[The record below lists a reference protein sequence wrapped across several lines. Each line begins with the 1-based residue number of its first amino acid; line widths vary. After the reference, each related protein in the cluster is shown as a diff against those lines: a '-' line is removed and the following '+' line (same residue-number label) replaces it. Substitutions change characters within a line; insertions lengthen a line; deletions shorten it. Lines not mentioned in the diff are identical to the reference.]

1 MPDSMVEPS
10 RELKPGGLPSSG
22 DLMLRLTGEIS
33 TKGRR
38 TRSRFQKKLV
48 ENTRDA
54 LESTGAACRLR
65 AEWSRFYLRSDRP
78 PESLA
83 RVFGISSFS
92 TLEAECAADLSEIVE
107 VGQRT
112 FGARVKGKA
121 FAVRARRSGTHPF
134 NSQDVMQRLGA
145 ALGEGAR
152 VDLSHPDVEVH
163 VEIRDER
170 AVFYASKERG
180 AGGLPLGVE
189 GRAVC
194 LLSGGFDSAVAAWM
208 MLRRGVAL
216 DYVFCNL
223 GGEAYQRMVLEVAAI
238 LADSWSYGTRPTLL
252 SLDFDPVVTE
262 LRRTFRPAFQQI
274 ALKREMYRA
283 AERVA
288 EKLGADAIITGEAVG
303 QVSSQT
309 LANLRAIDDASSIP
323 VLRPLVGMDK
333 EEIITRSRQIGT
345 YEISSKVREYCS
357 ISTGRPATAASPG
370 AVLHEEKG
378 LDATVLERS
387 LASAVLFDL
396 RALDMAKVA
405 GESVFV
411 DAVPVG
417 ASVLDTRASESFRNW
432 HWKGAEHREYAD
444 LLVDFRKLSREFT
457 YVLYCEFGLKSARL
471 AELMQKAGYEAYS
484 FLGGVKGLRSLASL
498 SEESASAVSAPPDGA
513 DRD

>member
-1 MPDSMVEPS
+1 MTGTTTGT
-10 RELKPGGLPSSG
+10 LAPGRLPAAG
-22 DLMLRLTGEIS
+22 DLMLRLTGEIT

-38 TRSRFQKKLV
+38 TRSRFQKTLV

-54 LESTGAACRLR
+54 LESSGAACRMR
-65 AEWSRFYLRSDRP
+65 SEWSRLYLRSDGEVAEP
-78 PESLA
+78 VA
-83 RVFGISSFS
+83 RVFGISTFS
-92 TLEAECAADLSEIVE
+92 ALEAECAADLSQIVE
-107 VGQRT
+107 VGLRT
-112 FGARVKGKA
+112 FGQRVEGKA

-134 NSQDVMQRLGA
+134 NSQDVMRQLGA
-145 ALGEGAR
+145 ALGENAR

-170 AVFYASKERG
+170 AMFYASKQPG

-223 GGEAYQRMVLEVAAI
+223 GGEAYQRMVLEVAAV
-238 LADSWSYGTRPTLL
+238 LADQWSYGTRPTLL

-288 EKLGADAIITGEAVG
+288 SRLGADAIITGEAVG

-309 LANLRAIDDASSIP
+309 LANLRAIDDASSLP

-333 EEIITRSRQIGT
+333 EEIISRSRHIGT
-345 YEISSKVREYCS
+345 YEISARVREYCS
-357 ISTGRPATAASPG
+357 ISTGRPATAASPL
-370 AVLHEEKG
+370 AVLHEEEG
-378 LDATVLERS
+378 LDGSVLEGS
-387 LASAVLFDL
+387 LASARLFDL
-396 RALDMAKVA
+396 RGMDMARVA

-411 DAVPVG
+411 DVVPDG
-417 ASVLDTRASESFRNW
+417 AIVLDTRAPESFRSW
-432 HWKGAEHREYAD
+432 HWPGATHRDYAD
-444 LLVDFRKLSREFT
+444 LRTDYRKLSREST
-457 YVLYCEFGLKSARL
+457 YVLYCEFGLKSARV
-471 AELMQKAGYEAYS
+471 AESMQRAGYEAYS
-484 FLGGVKGLRSLASL
+484 FLGGVKSLRGLASRQRD
-498 SEESASAVSAPPDGA
+498 SATAEPIRTVGGDV
-513 DRD
+513 D